1 MLLIYIKGNCSIR
14 YQSLK
19 TVCLFCICI
28 QTATNLYFLEL
39 VTTRLR
45 DVPRS
50 KSLYTIVIRNIHSDN
65 WLLIRY
71 KLNYF
76 VLPDKNEIRVIRRQ
90 RRLLG
95 VIILAPFF
103 LLIEVQSLVQHLIEK
118 KLFRGKFPRNHEKT
132 VDRRG
137 RKLSFF
143 ELERYSAMADHH
155 LQKSLEDAISEF
167 KCYNDRTT
175 SLFKRTSTCFQEI
188 LESIDIGSTEAEDTN
203 TLIPFSQL
211 NEVERELRKS
221 PSVFFIGERNCGKSS
236 IINELLQQSSLPVHE
251 NPCTARIVRIKYSD
265 EPYAVLLRSDG
276 VEVGRKAPTR
286 GRIPEELIVVTDQD
300 RENENALDAT
310 VEVGLKHELLRSGI
324 ELIDS
329 PGKGESDVLDTVLN
343 EYLEKGSVPLFVY
356 VIDGNEH
363 LRGSVSLS

>member
-1 MLLIYIKGNCSIR
+1 
-14 YQSLK
+14 
-19 TVCLFCICI
+19 
-28 QTATNLYFLEL
+28 
-39 VTTRLR
+39 
-45 DVPRS
+45 
-50 KSLYTIVIRNIHSDN
+50 
-65 WLLIRY
+65 
-71 KLNYF
+71 
-76 VLPDKNEIRVIRRQ
+76 
-90 RRLLG
+90 
-95 VIILAPFF
+95 
-103 LLIEVQSLVQHLIEK
+103 
-118 KLFRGKFPRNHEKT
+118 
-132 VDRRG
+132 
-137 RKLSFF
+137 
-143 ELERYSAMADHH
+143 MADHH

-211 NEVERELRKS
+211 DEVERELRKS

-356 VIDGNEH
+356 VIDGKVH
-363 LRGSVSLS
+363 LRNSVSLS

>member
-1 MLLIYIKGNCSIR
+1 M
-14 YQSLK
+14 
-19 TVCLFCICI
+19 
-28 QTATNLYFLEL
+28 
-39 VTTRLR
+39 
-45 DVPRS
+45 
-50 KSLYTIVIRNIHSDN
+50 
-65 WLLIRY
+65 
-71 KLNYF
+71 
-76 VLPDKNEIRVIRRQ
+76 
-90 RRLLG
+90 LG

-118 KLFRGKFPRNHEKT
+118 KLFRGKFPRNHVKT
-132 VDRRG
+132 VDRGG
-137 RKLSFF
+137 RKHSFF
-143 ELERYSAMADHH
+143 ELERYSAMADRR

-188 LESIDIGSTEAEDTN
+188 LGSMDIGSTEAEDTN

-211 NEVERELRKS
+211 DEVERELRKS

-236 IINELLQQSSLPVHE
+236 IINELLQQGSLPVHE

-265 EPYAVLLRSDG
+265 EPYAILVGSDG
-276 VEVGRKAPTR
+276 VEVGRKAPTK
-286 GRIPEELIVVTDQD
+286 GKIPEELIVVTDHD

-329 PGKGESDVLDTVLN
+329 PGKSESDVLDTVLN

-356 VIDGNEH
+356 VIDGNVH
-363 LRGSVSLS
+363 LRKSVSLS